1 MKGACRIQ
9 LIAARDKRLGPD
21 SARTTEPGKRRA
33 CLDLYRWTRATVCF
47 LAAASIFFFS
57 GTVSG
62 EEIHF
67 VEVEATGESI
77 EQARRNAVTA
87 ALQETMAQLV
97 LADRA
102 VEDGQLVRDRL
113 LSTVNGF
120 IREFEVI
127 EMVERELEY
136 WIRARVGVSSAD
148 IENYV
153 GYLISSGRSGIDGES
168 VFQEIDRR
176 KMQAASLRRIL
187 SHLVRGV
194 PLYRFSVEVD
204 EIGPSD
210 SAVRSPY
217 HELPGVEDAL
227 DARFTSR
234 LQEGLGRSLH
244 AFLESLESAQSWA
257 CSSPR
262 SPVVLDWDHGSI
274 ASAWSQCA
282 NSDGSFFDHFSVC
295 SSGEQGDQGEVLS
308 CTSVRPQLSDGEP
321 LYRPMHS
328 FATPRNFG
336 LFIYAFLD
344 EAGRSTHERSAC
356 GILSGRPDYAPPGV
370 PTAYMGMAYPLE
382 QDEIHLWQTTTAR
395 FAAARFHMFADRQ
408 ERRFFARIPVKE
420 VDLARTRTLRIGHVY
435 LKPEGRIVT
444 NIEESDKTLEEACAE
459 FLGSIQQ

>member
-1 MKGACRIQ
+1 MKEACRIQ
-9 LIAARDKRLGPD
+9 LSVVGDKRLWPD
-21 SARTTEPGKRRA
+21 YSRAKGPGKWRTR
-33 CLDLYRWTRATVCF
+33 LGLYGWTRAAVAF
-47 LAAASIFFFS
+47 LGAASIFFFS

-62 EEIHF
+62 EDIHF

-102 VEDGQLVRDRL
+102 VEDGQLVKDRL

-127 EMVERELEY
+127 ETVERELEY

-176 KMQAASLRRIL
+176 TMQAASLRRIL
-187 SHLVRGV
+187 RHLVRGV
-194 PLYRFSVEVD
+194 PLYRFSVDVD
-204 EIGPSD
+204 ELGPSD
-210 SAVRSPY
+210 AALRSPY
-217 HELPGVEDAL
+217 HVFPGAEDAV
-227 DARFTSR
+227 DVRFTSR

-244 AFLESLESAQSWA
+244 AFLESLDGAQSWA

-262 SPVVLDWDHGSI
+262 SPVVLDWHHGSI

-282 NSDGSFFDHFSVC
+282 NSDGSFFDHFSAC
-295 SSGEQGDQGEVLS
+295 SSGARGDQGAVLS
-308 CTSVRPQLSDGEP
+308 CTTVRPQLSDGEP
-321 LYRPMHS
+321 LYQPTHS

-370 PTAYMGMAYPLE
+370 SMAYMGMAYPLQ
-382 QDEIHLWQTTTAR
+382 QDEIHLWQTTTTR
-395 FAAARFHMFADRQ
+395 FAAARFHMFADSQ
-408 ERRFFARIPVKE
+408 ARRFFARIPVKE
-420 VDLARTRTLRIGHVY
+420 IDLGRTRALRIGHVY
-435 LKPEGRIVT
+435 LKPDGRVVT
-444 NIEESDKTLEEACAE
+444 NIEESDKTFEEACAE
-459 FLGSIQQ
+459 FLGSTQE